1 VNAGAP
7 HLFAGGVGEG
17 FANGLLDGVGDGL
30 AEGFADGLLDV
41 VADGL
46 AVGLSAGLGV
56 ASGVGLV
63 ALGLPPQA
71 NEPRRT
77 RTARD
82 ANRLA
87 IGGELWGLAQ
97 HFL

>member
-1 VNAGAP
+1 MNAGAP
-7 HLFAGGVGEG
+7 QLFAGGVGEG
-17 FANGLLDGVGDGL
+17 FAEGLLDAAGEGL

-46 AVGLSAGLGV
+46 AAGLSAGFGV

-63 ALGLPPQA
+63 ALGLAPQA
-71 NEPRRT
+71 NEPRKT

-82 ANRLA
+82 ANRIA
-87 IGGELWGLAQ
+87 IGGELWGLAKL
-97 HFL
+97 FL